1 MHTRLTA
8 ASDKAYQLL
17 VHGRWF
23 SLGIP
28 VSSTTKTGRQ
38 DIAERL
44 LKVALNT
51 INKKKSHIKLTCEC
65 LIKKNISYL
74 FCFLNLM
81 SICVDVDFD

>member
-1 MHTRLTA
+1 M
-8 ASDKAYQLL
+8 
-17 VHGRWF
+17 VGG

-65 LIKKNISYL
+65 LIKKNMIFVL
-74 FCFLNLM
+74 F
-81 SICVDVDFD
+81 S